1 MIFQNGH
8 VDITLVVGKQPSPHR
23 WGKRPEDV
31 VHKSTAGSRN
41 WQGEFWINTINGYFG
56 CKFAGAQFC
65 GEKVHPLKINMLNTK
80 MMVFFRWVSN
90 FQKGDFQ
97 VPADHFPGWERSS
110 ELKLQSAMMIK
121 FWEGQNE
128 VKIPKKRNKPLSL
141 TASLPLQSDSKW
153 RRSVWGPATL
163 QGRNGC

>member
-1 MIFQNGH
+1 MGKDRLPTIHFQVRAVSFREGNLFFCKEKKKNGNCFTVLRLILTMIFQNGH

-31 VHKSTAGSRN
+31 VHKNTAGSRN

-80 MMVFFRWVSN
+80 LMVFSDEFRIFKKVIFR
-90 FQKGDFQ
+90 FQPIIFQGGKG
-97 VPADHFPGWERSS
+97 
-110 ELKLQSAMMIK
+110 LQS
-121 FWEGQNE
+121 
-128 VKIPKKRNKPLSL
+128 
-141 TASLPLQSDSKW
+141 
-153 RRSVWGPATL
+153 
-163 QGRNGC
+163 